1 MLVETI
7 SSVFGTL
14 QLGANSP
21 NSYTLALITRVCVYQ
36 TCTVRI
42 ISRVTEMQAVLKKS
56 KLLTK
61 QYISCKQTSMRLQGD
76 KSKRG
81 DHDPEALLKWIHSK
95 LPHLS
100 FFHSM
105 DAASC
110 SVFHSSVPS
119 FEYTERQ
126 HTHKGW
132 NQHTHPD
139 QSDLSMHQGKTH
151 GLNAWAEIWHN
162 KSFSSSQR
170 VLKKKD
176 SPCSFL

>member
-81 DHDPEALLKWIHSK
+81 DHDPEALLKWIRSK

-139 QSDLSMHQGKTH
+139 QSLICPCTREKHMDWMLGQKLG
-151 GLNAWAEIWHN
+151 I
-162 KSFSSSQR
+162 FSSSQR
-170 VLKKKD
+170 VLKKNY